1 MISLT
6 VWLIVSRTF
15 REAFFDSALLH
26 RVLTLP
32 PCRHSLCTVEFM
44 QSRQSY
50 EWLCDAL
57 EVYKPRQSEYGR
69 LNLTGTVMSK
79 RKLQK
84 LVREKIVY
92 DWDDPRLY
100 TLVALRRRGIPPQAI
115 IQFVSTLGVSTALTT
130 IEIPRLDQAVRSYL
144 ENSAPRLSMV
154 LKPLKVVLENVTD
167 DYVAMVDKQLH
178 PKVPELGKIT
188 IPFSKVLYIDQD
200 DFRLQDSKDYFR
212 LAPGKTVGLFGALHP
227 ITCTSYRTDPN
238 TGEVVELSCT
248 LEDGSSGKPVA
259 KPKAHIQWV
268 ADHAPSGSPVRVHEI
283 RIFNQLFKS
292 DNPSTVEDFLTD
304 INPNS
309 LDIIQGAIIEVG
321 FRALAKKTFSDAT
334 AESKSRTEKALEREK
349 IASKQTSPGDAVT
362 DHSHDHTPRPTA
374 DQLVGNECVRFQ
386 ALRVGFFA
394 LDKDAMLACLNEGA
408 DTGSR
413 PGDRII
419 FNRIVSLK
427 EDAGKKAA

>member
-1 MISLT
+1 
-6 VWLIVSRTF
+6 
-15 REAFFDSALLH
+15 
-26 RVLTLP
+26 
-32 PCRHSLCTVEFM
+32 M

-57 EVYKPRQSEYGR
+57 GVYKPRQSEYGR

-115 IQFVSTLGVSTALTT
+115 IQFVNTLGVSAALTT

-144 ENSAPRLSMV
+144 ENSAPRLSVV

-167 DYVAMVDKQLH
+167 NYVTMVNKQLH

-212 LAPGKTVGLFGALHP
+212 LAPGKTVGLFGAPHP

-238 TGEVVELSCT
+238 TGEIVELTCT
-248 LEDGSSGKPVA
+248 LEDGDGSSGKSVA
-259 KPKAHIQWV
+259 RPKAYIQWV
-268 ADHAPSGSPVRVHEI
+268 ADHAPSGSPVRVDEI
-283 RIFNQLFKS
+283 RIFHQLFKS
-292 DNPSTVEDFLTD
+292 ENPSAVENFLAD
-304 INPNS
+304 VNPNS
-309 LDIIQGAIIEVG
+309 LEVIQGALIEVG
-321 FRALAKKTFSDAT
+321 FWALVKKAFSDAT
-334 AESKSRTEKALEREK
+334 AEGKSRTEKALQREK
-349 IASKQTSPGDAVT
+349 TASKETFPGDAVT
-362 DHSHDHTPRPTA
+362 DHSDDTPRPTA
-374 DQLVGNECVRFQ
+374 EQLVGNECVRFQ
-386 ALRVGFFA
+386 ALRVGYFA
-394 LDKDAMLACLNEGA
+394 LDKDATLACLDGSA
-408 DTGSR
+408 DTAPVGR

-427 EDAGKKAA
+427 EDAGKKAV